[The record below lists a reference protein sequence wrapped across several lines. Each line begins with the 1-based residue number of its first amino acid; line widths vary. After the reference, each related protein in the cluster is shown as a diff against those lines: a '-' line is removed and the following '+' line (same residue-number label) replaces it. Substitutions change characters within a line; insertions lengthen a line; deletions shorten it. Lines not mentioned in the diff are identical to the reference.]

1 MEKLLI
7 NTPQNVNIE
16 YRLASLGE
24 RMIAIGI
31 DYIIIITY
39 VYLSILLL
47 SAFNFL
53 EGDLWDSM
61 GLISLIL
68 LPAFFYPLYM
78 EILFHGQTVGKII
91 TKTKVVKVDGT
102 RATSYEYFIRWTLS
116 IVDVWLFS
124 GMVGL
129 VSIIATKKSQ
139 RVGDIAANTTVINLK
154 ANTHINQTILE
165 QLSENYVV
173 KYQNV
178 IKFSDRDVNIIKNS
192 YLEAIKNNNF
202 TLLDKLTK
210 KITEIT
216 GHEPENENQ
225 KDFIDRI
232 LKDHFHLHK
241 NKV

>member
-1 MEKLLI
+1 MENLLI

-31 DYIIIITY
+31 DYFIIALY
-39 VYLSILLL
+39 AYLSIFLL
-47 SAFNFL
+47 STFNLL
-53 EGDLWDSM
+53 EGDSWDSF
-61 GLISLIL
+61 GLVSLVL

-91 TKTKVVKVDGT
+91 TKIKVVKVDGT

-116 IVDVWLFS
+116 LVDVWMLS
-124 GMVGL
+124 GMIGL

-139 RVGDIAANTTVINLK
+139 RIGDIAANTTAINLK

-165 QLSENYVV
+165 QITDDYVV
-173 KYQNV
+173 KYPNV
-178 IKFSDRDVNIIKNS
+178 IKFSDRDVNIIKES
-192 YLEAIKNNNF
+192 YLEAIKSNNT

-210 KITEIT
+210 KVIEITE
-216 GHEPENENQ
+216 HQPENGNQ
-225 KDFIDRI
+225 KEFIDKI

-241 NKV
+241 K